1 MEAMA
6 GTIAGSAQLACVPVP
21 TISQGPCNADGLFGR
36 VRAGMAVVSLA
47 NRRATKGGVVMLRRT
62 LTAVSSAA
70 LFAILAVGSVSAG
83 QPGAECGDEG
93 ATLEPPG
100 FLTDGFAN
108 AETHYAGSD
117 GTASLANAN
126 SDHAVSQYDIA
137 CVHYTASH

>member
-1 MEAMA
+1 
-6 GTIAGSAQLACVPVP
+6 L
-21 TISQGPCNADGLFGR
+21 
-36 VRAGMAVVSLA
+36 
-47 NRRATKGGVVMLRRT
+47 LRRT
-62 LTAVSSAA
+62 LTAVSAAA
-70 LFAILAVGSVSAG
+70 LFLTLSAASVAGG
-83 QPGAECGDEG
+83 QPGAECGHEG

-108 AETHYAGSD
+108 AEEHYAGSD